1 MRYGQQQLV
10 FLNGLFLVLLLGIYG
25 EDLLHVS
32 LGALALGMA
41 GFFFLS
47 LFLLVRESSRTWLAF
62 LLLFLFFG
70 AWRFAWGEALPADD
84 VSHLIGR
91 EASVEGLLVE
101 APHVRRTAQGVLV
114 RYTVEAKHVRISG
127 EAQAASGALYVSEM
141 RENVGDLPEIGAE
154 ITAFGKV
161 KGIYGYGNPGR
172 IDVERAAAVKGVRAR
187 LSAKKPGIRWEAGEA
202 YPVLRWSERVRSA
215 YRASMESV
223 MPKEDAAAIF
233 AMLFGGYEGI
243 KPELVEA
250 FTATGIVHIL
260 SVSGSHITLLA
271 AVMAWLGALL
281 RLRPVVTAVFVTVV
295 VVLYCVLAGC
305 VPPAVRAG
313 AMGLLA
319 FFALAL
325 ERENDARR
333 LLALVGMALLFFEP
347 LLAFDVSFQLSF
359 AATAGLLYLAPPF
372 AERLSTLRF
381 LPRFVVLSLAVT
393 LGAQLATL
401 PLLAWYFHRLSLS
414 SLIANIVVV
423 PVVEIVIVA
432 GLFAGL
438 ASFVLPFLAKVVF
451 LADSLLLGVV
461 YESTRLLAVMPGGE
475 VYLPTLS
482 VPLTLVYFAML
493 AVFVQSEER
502 RGAVFSW
509 CSERRK
515 ALFAAVLLA
524 AAAVALWQFSRPQEM
539 AVHFIDVG
547 QGDAALVVT
556 PHGRALMIDTGGTRD
571 GGYDIGSRVDVP
583 YLSHYGVRR
592 LDYMILTHVHED
604 HAGGAGGIVRHMP
617 VGMIL
622 TAHEPR
628 SEYARVF
635 GCSLDAPEMQHL
647 APAEAGEHIDLD
659 GVAVDIL
666 YAPQMES
673 GAAEGATGNE
683 YSNVIRVNYGAASF
697 LFTGDLV
704 AEQEKA
710 MLAEGK
716 NPQCTVL
723 KVAHHGSKTSTTE
736 EFLAAAQPRFAVI
749 SVGRDNNFGHPA
761 PEVIE
766 RLQKN
771 GIKIYRTDEDGA
783 VVCRTDGKTLRIE
796 TFR

>member
-1 MRYGQQQLV
+1 
-10 FLNGLFLVLLLGIYG
+10 
-25 EDLLHVS
+25 
-32 LGALALGMA
+32 
-41 GFFFLS
+41 
-47 LFLLVRESSRTWLAF
+47 
-62 LLLFLFFG
+62 
-70 AWRFAWGEALPADD
+70 
-84 VSHLIGR
+84 
-91 EASVEGLLVE
+91 
-101 APHVRRTAQGVLV
+101 
-114 RYTVEAKHVRISG
+114 
-127 EAQAASGALYVSEM
+127 
-141 RENVGDLPEIGAE
+141 
-154 ITAFGKV
+154 
-161 KGIYGYGNPGR
+161 
-172 IDVERAAAVKGVRAR
+172 
-187 LSAKKPGIRWEAGEA
+187 
-202 YPVLRWSERVRSA
+202 
-215 YRASMESV
+215 
-223 MPKEDAAAIF
+223 
-233 AMLFGGYEGI
+233 
-243 KPELVEA
+243 
-250 FTATGIVHIL
+250 
-260 SVSGSHITLLA
+260 
-271 AVMAWLGALL
+271 
-281 RLRPVVTAVFVTVV
+281 
-295 VVLYCVLAGC
+295 
-305 VPPAVRAG
+305 
-313 AMGLLA
+313 
-319 FFALAL
+319 
-325 ERENDARR
+325 
-333 LLALVGMALLFFEP
+333 
-347 LLAFDVSFQLSF
+347 
-359 AATAGLLYLAPPF
+359 
-372 AERLSTLRF
+372 
-381 LPRFVVLSLAVT
+381 
-393 LGAQLATL
+393 
-401 PLLAWYFHRLSLS
+401 
-414 SLIANIVVV
+414 
-423 PVVEIVIVA
+423 
-432 GLFAGL
+432 
-438 ASFVLPFLAKVVF
+438 
-451 LADSLLLGVV
+451 
-461 YESTRLLAVMPGGE
+461 MPGGE

-482 VPLTLVYFAML
+482 VPLTLVYFVML
-493 AVFVQSEER
+493 AVFVQPEER

-509 CSERRK
+509 CREQRK
-515 ALFAAVLLA
+515 MIFVALLIAVAAVS
-524 AAAVALWQFSRPQEM
+524 LWQISRPQEM

-635 GCSLDAPEMQHL
+635 GCSLDASEMQHL

-666 YAPQMES
+666 YAPQMED
-673 GAAEGATGNE
+673 GATEGATGNE

-796 TFR
+796 MFR